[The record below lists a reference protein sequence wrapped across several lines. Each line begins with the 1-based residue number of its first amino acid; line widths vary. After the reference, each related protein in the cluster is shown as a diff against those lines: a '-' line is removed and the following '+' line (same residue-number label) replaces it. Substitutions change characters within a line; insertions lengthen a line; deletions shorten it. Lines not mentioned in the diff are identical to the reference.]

1 MKTKCNIVLK
11 SFNYKNLERISNS
24 CLERVKKEENIEF
37 SLTRLPK
44 KKRKITLIKSP
55 HVHKK
60 SREQFEMTTYKRLI
74 LLKGPKEVLT
84 SIIKDSISNNKLS
97 FYFKLNW
104 LA

>member
-1 MKTKCNIVLK
+1 MKTKCNIILK

-24 CLERVKKEENIEF
+24 CFERVKEEENVKF

-44 KKRKITLIKSP
+44 RKRKITLIKSP

-60 SREQFEMTTYKRLI
+60 SREQFEIITYNRLI
-74 LLKGPKEVLT
+74 VLKGPKERLT
-84 SIIKDSISNNKLS
+84 KIIQDSISNNPLS

-104 LA
+104 LE

>member
-1 MKTKCNIVLK
+1 MKTKCNIILK
-11 SFNYKNLERISNS
+11 SFNHKNLEKISNS
-24 CLERVKKEENIEF
+24 CLERVKKEENITF
-37 SLTRLPK
+37 SLTRLPR

-60 SREQFEMTTYKRLI
+60 SREQFEIKTYNRLI
-74 LLKGPKEVLT
+74 VLKGPKEVLT
-84 SIIKDSISNNKLS
+84 NIIQDSISNNKLS